1 MKTDNQIVDKEK
13 EVAALVAEQVA
24 EKERLWKERE
34 ENMKILLEDNRK
46 ETKRVVTSLTMGDI
60 SDEDPYLTV
69 SG

>member
-1 MKTDNQIVDKEK
+1 VKTDNQIVDKEK